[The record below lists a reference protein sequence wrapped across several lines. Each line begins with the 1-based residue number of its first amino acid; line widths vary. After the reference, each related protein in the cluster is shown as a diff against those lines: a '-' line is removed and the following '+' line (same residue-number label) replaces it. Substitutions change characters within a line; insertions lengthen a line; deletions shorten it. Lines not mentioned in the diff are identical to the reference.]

1 MSLHLKP
8 GQLTL
13 ADLRQAYLAPV
24 RLSLDPSADAPIAAS
39 VACVENIIAEGRT
52 AYGINTGFGLLAS
65 TRISPAD
72 LEKLQRSIVLSHAAG
87 VGEALDDA
95 MVRLVMLLKVNSL
108 ARGFSGIRRKV
119 IDALIALINAEV
131 YPHIPLKGSVGASGD
146 LAPLAHMSLVLIGES
161 RARHRGEWLPAA
173 EALAVAGLEPL
184 TLAAKEGLALLNGTQ
199 VSTAYALRGLF
210 EAEDLFAA
218 ATVCGGLS
226 VEAMLGSRAP
236 FDARIHAARGQRG
249 QIDVAAAYRDLLTA
263 SSEVARSHEKCDKVQ
278 DPYSLRCQPQVMG
291 ACLTQMRQAA
301 EVLEIEAN
309 AVSDNPLVFAAEG
322 DVISGGNFH
331 AEPVAMA
338 ADNLALALAEIG
350 SLSERR
356 ISLMMDMHM
365 SQLPPFLVANGGVNS
380 GFMIA
385 QVTAAA
391 LASDNKAL
399 AHPASV
405 DSLPTSANQEDHVSM
420 APNAGKRLWAMAENV
435 RGILAVEWL
444 GACQGL
450 DFREGLKSSP
460 KLEQARRLLRD
471 KVPYYQEDRRGRLD
485 PQAVEDLHEG
495 TAVAAD
501 LLPGEDR
508 HQHEQGQ
515 HVEQQDA
522 QRHRIDRPRDHPLR
536 VLRLAGGDADDL
548 DAAEGEYHHR
558 QRGDQPG
565 PAVGQEAAVLP
576 QVVHAGGGRR
586 RAAQAEAEEHDAEPG
601 ENHRDDGADLDQRQP
616 ELQLA
621 EDLDMTEV
629 QPADEQHDGAR

>member
-1 MSLHLKP
+1 MNTLILKP
-8 GQLTL
+8 GTL
-13 ADLRQAYLAPV
+13 NLAQLRQAYQQPLRV
-24 RLSLDPSADAPIAAS
+24 ELDPAAYAAIDAS
-39 VACVENIIAEGRT
+39 VACVESILAEGRT

-65 TRISPAD
+65 TRIAPAD
-72 LEKLQRSIVLSHAAG
+72 LEKLQRSLVLSHAAG
-87 VGEALDDA
+87 VGEALDDDL
-95 MVRLVMLLKVNSL
+95 VRLIMLLKVNSL
-108 ARGFSGIRRKV
+108 ARGFSAIRRQV
-119 IDALIALINAEV
+119 IEALIALINAEV

-161 RARHRGEWLPAA
+161 KARYQGHWLPAR
-173 EALAVAGLEPL
+173 EALAVAGLEPM

-210 EAEDLFAA
+210 EGEDLFAA

-249 QIDVAAAYRDLLTA
+249 QIDVAAAYRELLTD
-263 SSEVARSHEKCDKVQ
+263 SSEVSRSHANCDKVQ

-291 ACLTQMRQAA
+291 ACLTQLRQAA
-301 EVLEIEAN
+301 EVLEVEAN
-309 AVSDNPLVFAAEG
+309 AVSDNPLVFAEEG

-350 SLSERR
+350 ALSERR
-356 ISLMMDMHM
+356 ISLMMDRHM
-365 SQLPPFLVANGGVNS
+365 SQLPPFLVENGGVNS

-435 RGILAVEWL
+435 RGILAIEWL

-450 DFREGLKSSP
+450 DFRHGLKSSER
-460 KLEQARRLLRD
+460 LERARSRLRER
-471 KVPYYQEDRRGRLD
+471 VPYYQEDRFFAPD
-485 PQAVEDLHEG
+485 IE
-495 TAVAAD
+495 AASALLASGCLNGLITPR
-501 LLPGEDR
+501 LLPS
-508 HQHEQGQ
+508 
-515 HVEQQDA
+515 
-522 QRHRIDRPRDHPLR
+522 L
-536 VLRLAGGDADDL
+536 
-548 DAAEGEYHHR
+548 
-558 QRGDQPG
+558 
-565 PAVGQEAAVLP
+565 
-576 QVVHAGGGRR
+576 
-586 RAAQAEAEEHDAEPG
+586 
-601 ENHRDDGADLDQRQP
+601 
-616 ELQLA
+616 
-621 EDLDMTEV
+621 
-629 QPADEQHDGAR
+629 